1 MPTSAGEAMSSD
13 AYELADTPRNRRNAN
28 FAHRFAHIWPRG
40 AKLWV
45 RDLWI
50 RLPEAAQAD
59 RREKVAA
66 LTFDDGPTDRGTPEL
81 LDALAKWN
89 IPATF
94 FLLGEN
100 VRSLPERARSLIAG
114 GHVVGNHFRRH
125 IDSLKS
131 SKRTIVREVT
141 EGGRILEDV
150 LGVSP
155 TWCRPPFGFL
165 THTLVK
171 WSRIHHQQVVLWD
184 VFPPD
189 YMPWSTA
196 ESLERVLVRR
206 LSPRSIVCLHDN
218 AASAKSTPV
227 MLRSA
232 LPRLLDQG
240 WKFVA
245 LPQPRAS
252 ISRESS

>member
-1 MPTSAGEAMSSD
+1 MDRGMTSD
-13 AYELADTPRNRRNAN
+13 AYELADTPWVRRKAN
-28 FAHRFAHIWPRG
+28 LAHRFAHIWPRG

-45 RDLWI
+45 PDLWI
-50 RLPEAAQAD
+50 RLPETPQSDA
-59 RREKVAA
+59 REKFAA
-66 LTFDDGPTDRGTPEL
+66 LTFDDGPTDRGTPKL
-81 LDALAKWN
+81 LDVLAKWN
-89 IPATF
+89 VSATF

-100 VRSLPERARSLIAG
+100 VRALPERARSLVEAG
-114 GHVVGNHFRRH
+114 HAVGNHFRRH

-141 EGGRILEDV
+141 EGSRILQDV

-155 TWCRPPFGFL
+155 AWCRPPFGFL

-171 WSRIHHQQVVLWD
+171 WSRIHQQQVVLWD

-189 YMPWSTA
+189 YMPWSTPD
-196 ESLERVLVRR
+196 SLQRVLVRK
-206 LSPRSIVCLHDN
+206 LVPRSIVCLHDN
-218 AASAKSTPV
+218 LASANSTPA

-240 WKFVA
+240 WRFVA
-245 LPQPRAS
+245 LPRPVQTVS
-252 ISRESS
+252 LEST

>member
-1 MPTSAGEAMSSD
+1 MSAD
-13 AYELADTPRNRRNAN
+13 AYELADTPWIRRKAN

-40 AKLWV
+40 ARLWV
-45 RDLWI
+45 PDLWI
-50 RLPEAAQAD
+50 RLPENLQTGD
-59 RREKVAA
+59 GKVAA

-81 LDALAKWN
+81 LDVLAKWKV
-89 IPATF
+89 PATF

-100 VRSLPERARSLIAG
+100 VRALPARARLLASAG
-114 GHVVGNHFRRH
+114 HAIGNHFRKH
-125 IDSLKS
+125 IDSLKA

-155 TWCRPPFGFL
+155 AWCRPPFGFL
-165 THTLVK
+165 THTLIK
-171 WSRIHHQQVVLWD
+171 WSRVHRQQVVLWD

-196 ESLERVLVRR
+196 ESLKQVLIRR
-206 LSPRSIVCLHDN
+206 LAPRSIVCLHDN
-218 AASAKSTPV
+218 LGSANRTPA
-227 MLRSA
+227 MLRSV
-232 LPRLLDQG
+232 LPRLIDQG

-245 LPQPRAS
+245 LPRPGEPLS
-252 ISRESS
+252 PGST